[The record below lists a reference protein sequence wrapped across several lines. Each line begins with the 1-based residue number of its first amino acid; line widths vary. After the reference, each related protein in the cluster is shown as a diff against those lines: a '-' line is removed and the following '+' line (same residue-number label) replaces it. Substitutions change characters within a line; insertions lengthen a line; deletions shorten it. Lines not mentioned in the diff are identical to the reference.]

1 MHHCVIHNI
10 YWETTPSIVLQGAGC
25 KICKKEKFYKVR
37 SKSHQ
42 QYIKEVAKINP
53 NIEVVEKYSGARI
66 PIKHY
71 CKKHNIFW
79 STTPGHVLKGCGC
92 TECGKEK
99 IGDKNS
105 KKHEQYVEELKR
117 MNSNIIVIDTY
128 INANVP
134 ILHKCLIDGYEW
146 KAQPSNILSGKG
158 CPKCGNNLKK
168 THYEYVAELSLINP
182 DIDVL
187 EKYINSNT
195 PILHRCKKH
204 NIQWKVV
211 PHSILQG
218 CGCVEC
224 GREKLSKKLHKSH
237 EQYIEELGKINPNI
251 TAIEKYIDANTKI
264 LHKCLID
271 GYEWYAI
278 PAKILY
284 GAGCPKCTG
293 TIKRTHEEYV
303 YEVSEINPDIEVIG
317 KYANTTT
324 PILHK
329 CLIDGHEWNVA
340 PYSILH
346 GTGCPRCYE
355 SSGERKIR
363 QWLEKHNIK
372 YIYQKVFKDC
382 RDIKPLPFDFYLP
395 NNFICIEYDGG
406 QHTKPIEH
414 FGGVKAFERTI
425 KHDKMKDEYCKN
437 NGISLLRIPYFK
449 NVEEEL
455 NNFLFI

>member
-1 MHHCVIHNI
+1 MHNI
-10 YWETTPSIVLQGAGC
+10 YWDTTPSIVLQGAGC
-25 KICKKEKFYKVR
+25 KICKKEKFYKIR

-42 QYIKEVAKINP
+42 QYIKEVTKINP

-79 STTPGHVLKGCGC
+79 NTTPGNVLKGCGC

-105 KKHEQYVEELKR
+105 KNHEQYVEELKR
-117 MNSNIIVIDTY
+117 MNSDIIVIGTY
-128 INANVP
+128 INAN
-134 ILHKCLIDGYEW
+134 
-146 KAQPSNILSGKG
+146 
-158 CPKCGNNLKK
+158 
-168 THYEYVAELSLINP
+168 
-182 DIDVL
+182 
-187 EKYINSNT
+187 
-195 PILHRCKKH
+195 
-204 NIQWKVV
+204 
-211 PHSILQG
+211 
-218 CGCVEC
+218 
-224 GREKLSKKLHKSH
+224 
-237 EQYIEELGKINPNI
+237 
-251 TAIEKYIDANTKI
+251 
-264 LHKCLID
+264 
-271 GYEWYAI
+271 
-278 PAKILY
+278 
-284 GAGCPKCTG
+284 
-293 TIKRTHEEYV
+293 
-303 YEVSEINPDIEVIG
+303 
-317 KYANTTT
+317 T

-346 GTGCPRCYE
+346 GTGCPRCCE

-414 FGGVKAFERTI
+414 FGGAKVFERTI